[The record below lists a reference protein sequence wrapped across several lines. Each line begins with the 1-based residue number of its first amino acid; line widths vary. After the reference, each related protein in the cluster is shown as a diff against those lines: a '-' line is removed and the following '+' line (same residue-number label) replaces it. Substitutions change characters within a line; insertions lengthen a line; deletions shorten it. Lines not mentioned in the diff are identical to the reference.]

1 MHNLLYKY
9 KNYITLFILLFFLI
23 ALKTAN
29 PGFIKSISFLSFDL
43 FQKIIPLKKES
54 SKVVIVDIDEKSL
67 GKFGQF
73 PWNRSIFA
81 KIIENINREKPKAIG
96 FDIFFTEK
104 DKQAPEEI
112 IRAYNINESS
122 VLDYL
127 KNIESHDEKFRQ
139 ELNLSNSV
147 LAVLGSNVPS
157 KGTYDR
163 SAKAKFFSKG
173 GDPNNFT
180 YSFPYSIG
188 SLEKLEN
195 SSKGL
200 GSISFLDQSDG
211 IIRSIPLI
219 VQLKKKLYPT
229 LGLEM
234 IRIGSKQKNIFVELN
249 EIGIKKLNVRPFKIS
264 SDPNG
269 LIWIRYKKTQKSQYI
284 SASSV
289 YDEEFEEDFFKDKYV
304 LIGASAQ
311 GLFDLVKIP
320 LGITIPGVEV
330 HANVIENILDSSY
343 LIRNPNVY
351 IFELLFSIIIAFITF
366 YFSQNIK
373 PKYSLLIFF
382 SSMISVI
389 LIGFVFFLLRSEL
402 IDFSYPIFMVAVIFL
417 AGLYFRFLK
426 ENELAIENLQKQAV
440 LKKERELAGEVQK
453 RLFPETKKFEKFV
466 YAKNIPAR
474 DVSGDYYDIIEINE
488 NEFYFTLA
496 DVSGKGVR
504 SGMLM
509 AKASSIFRTLANLS
523 LPLEKNVYLVN
534 NEIVEAKFKGMFVT
548 AVFGK
553 MNVLNGEIEIINAG
567 HENIMLLDESKNF
580 EFIKADI
587 PPIGI
592 IKYSSEKIVIKRNFN
607 IKNKT
612 FIVYSDGVTEG
623 YLKNGQMLGVEGIKE
638 IILNI
643 KEINPKNIINNI
655 VDTLNFDQAK
665 LRDDITCLCI
675 NINNSNY

>member
-112 IRAYNINESS
+112 IRAYNINENS

-147 LAVLGSNVPS
+147 LAVLGSNVSS

-219 VQLKKKLYPT
+219 VQFKKNCIQRWDLK
-229 LGLEM
+229 
-234 IRIGSKQKNIFVELN
+234 
-249 EIGIKKLNVRPFKIS
+249 
-264 SDPNG
+264 
-269 LIWIRYKKTQKSQYI
+269 
-284 SASSV
+284 
-289 YDEEFEEDFFKDKYV
+289 
-304 LIGASAQ
+304 
-311 GLFDLVKIP
+311 
-320 LGITIPGVEV
+320 
-330 HANVIENILDSSY
+330 
-343 LIRNPNVY
+343 
-351 IFELLFSIIIAFITF
+351 
-366 YFSQNIK
+366 
-373 PKYSLLIFF
+373 
-382 SSMISVI
+382 
-389 LIGFVFFLLRSEL
+389 
-402 IDFSYPIFMVAVIFL
+402 
-417 AGLYFRFLK
+417 
-426 ENELAIENLQKQAV
+426 
-440 LKKERELAGEVQK
+440 
-453 RLFPETKKFEKFV
+453 
-466 YAKNIPAR
+466 
-474 DVSGDYYDIIEINE
+474 
-488 NEFYFTLA
+488 
-496 DVSGKGVR
+496 
-504 SGMLM
+504 
-509 AKASSIFRTLANLS
+509 
-523 LPLEKNVYLVN
+523 
-534 NEIVEAKFKGMFVT
+534 
-548 AVFGK
+548 
-553 MNVLNGEIEIINAG
+553 
-567 HENIMLLDESKNF
+567 
-580 EFIKADI
+580 
-587 PPIGI
+587 
-592 IKYSSEKIVIKRNFN
+592 
-607 IKNKT
+607 
-612 FIVYSDGVTEG
+612 
-623 YLKNGQMLGVEGIKE
+623 
-638 IILNI
+638 
-643 KEINPKNIINNI
+643 
-655 VDTLNFDQAK
+655 
-665 LRDDITCLCI
+665 
-675 NINNSNY
+675 